1 MANRGRAHQLL
12 SGTHAIIGVID
23 GRIDAILRMAY
34 NIDVA
39 SFRVYHEARPT
50 DHGKPLIF
58 MEKLMEK
65 LMDEQ
70 IDNIPTE
77 DFRFEKLGSTRNVL
91 LNKREENSIDV
102 VLVGADIHKGQRIL
116 LTRTGEREVD
126 TAWIVASSTNIR
138 DEERNL
144 DSYHCLLTFE
154 GTVIP

>member
-58 MEKLMEK
+58 MEKLM
-65 LMDEQ
+65 DEQ
-70 IDNIPTE
+70 IDNIPTL
-77 DFRFEKLGSTRNVL
+77 DFRFENLGSTRNVL
-91 LNKREENSIDV
+91 LNKREGDTIDV
-102 VLVGADIHKGQRIL
+102 VLVGADIHEGQRIL
-116 LTRTGEREVD
+116 LTMTGEHEVD
-126 TAWIVASSTNIR
+126 TAWIVASSTNVR